1 MEHSIQKLLN
11 GHSSRESCMAH
22 LSVVRAVDNS
32 LIQLEVED
40 AEKDVLN
47 SWCGHVRYIPKY
59 GSRSTTADVWA
70 LELAPMSSLGSAVFS
85 VGGKE
90 RERFSLAGGE
100 VVIYDCQEPA
110 DARWAAWLGPWHMA
124 HGLFYAPM
132 WESADIVEVFGRV
145 AWNDTP
151 EGMTADPGQ
160 RFDLSMA
167 LYMQSIA
174 GVGTLQVQAK
184 QASADQIPK
193 WGGYAAPA
201 GEIWRLQAESPNVQ
215 AQPLLM
221 VTDSAVVTLS
231 PWDAPREAQPGVSVR
246 AAGIAP
252 EESAATFLSKV
263 KRIDWTA

>member
-1 MEHSIQKLLN
+1 
-11 GHSSRESCMAH
+11 MAH
-22 LSVVRAVDNS
+22 LSVVRAIDNS

-70 LELAPMSSLGSAVFS
+70 LEVAPITAIGSAVYS

-100 VVIYDCQEPA
+100 VVVYDCETPA
-110 DARWAAWLGPWHMA
+110 QARWAAWLGPWHMA
-124 HGLFYAPM
+124 HGMFYAPT
-132 WESADIVEVFGRV
+132 WESADIVEVFSRV
-145 AWNDTP
+145 TWTDTP

-167 LYMQSIA
+167 IYSQPIA
-174 GVGTLQVQAK
+174 GVGTLRVQAK
-184 QASADQIPK
+184 RASEEQVPK
-193 WGGYAAPA
+193 WRGYQAPA
-201 GEIWRLQAESPNVQ
+201 GEIWRLEPDSPNVQ
-215 AQPLLM
+215 EQPLLM
-221 VTDSAVVTLS
+221 VTTSALVTLN
-231 PWDAPREAQPGVSVR
+231 PWDAPREASPGVSVR
-246 AAGIAP
+246 AKGLAP

-263 KRIDWTA
+263 KRVDWTA